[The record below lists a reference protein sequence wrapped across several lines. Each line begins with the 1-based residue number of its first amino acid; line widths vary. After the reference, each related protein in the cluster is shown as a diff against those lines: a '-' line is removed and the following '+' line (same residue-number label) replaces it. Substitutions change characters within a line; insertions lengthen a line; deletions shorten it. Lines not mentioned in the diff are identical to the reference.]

1 MRGRRGPSRPA
12 CGAAMERTDTNGQPK
27 GAASPAHQ
35 LFNRILCP
43 VVFDRASR
51 AAVETACEAARGPA
65 PVIYLLHVA
74 PLAPAIAGVPIEPYP
89 VTRSDIEMELR
100 QMIPDPAP
108 EHIRFELVAR
118 KGEAVREILRAIAD
132 LGVDSVVIATHGR
145 TGVGR
150 LLLGSVAE
158 KVVREAPCPVLTVR

>member
-1 MRGRRGPSRPA
+1 
-12 CGAAMERTDTNGQPK
+12 
-27 GAASPAHQ
+27 
-35 LFNRILCP
+35 
-43 VVFDRASR
+43 
-51 AAVETACEAARGPA
+51 
-65 PVIYLLHVA
+65 
-74 PLAPAIAGVPIEPYP
+74 
-89 VTRSDIEMELR
+89 
-100 QMIPDPAP
+100 MIPDPAP